1 MVGVA
6 SLPLPRENPLGM
18 GGVMAKRYGELV
30 HDLWNGSSKSVTP
43 LKFRVSHLGL
53 VVGLGA
59 ALTISTSLVHCGEM
73 CTSVQWLST
82 ARCPGVAGFCPGRAP

>member
-1 MVGVA
+1 MSWETTCKGNLVVGVA

-43 LKFRVSHLGL
+43 LKFRVSQL
-53 VVGLGA
+53 VW
-59 ALTISTSLVHCGEM
+59 
-73 CTSVQWLST
+73 WLD
-82 ARCPGVAGFCPGRAP
+82 